1 MTVAF
6 SQPIPLYDCLEA
18 VRTNARVFP
27 LSLQGD
33 EAFQVPAPSRC
44 EYCIRHN
51 KPHRLS
57 GTFEQKG
64 DIVCTMGT
72 CELMA
77 DFAKCSRCDK
87 LVSRG
92 GLGEDMILLSWTTAC
107 TTIWAHFQDYA
118 AWQATALTTNSTT

>member
-1 MTVAF
+1 MDCKYTTVFDGVAK
-6 SQPIPLYDCLEA
+6 E
-18 VRTNARVFP
+18 
-27 LSLQGD
+27 LSASLLQTVKPGD